1 MLTSILGDMSSDLL
15 IPKSKLD
22 YLIRSAPFRYK
33 VYNIPKRSGRGTRII
48 AQPARETKLLQY
60 WVLKNIFYD
69 IPVHAC
75 ATAYMSG
82 TNIKK
87 NAEVHSKNPYMLKLD
102 FEDFFHSI
110 KGGDFIRFLQK
121 NDHLSILEEDKKRLL
136 RILFWLPSKNGELQL
151 SIGAPSSPL
160 LSNAI
165 MYQFDKLIYDYC
177 SEKYVIYTRYADDM
191 TFSMTD
197 IKMRGVILKKV
208 EAVLAS
214 LAFPTLRLNK
224 RKTIFGS
231 KAHRRIIT
239 GLILANDGSI
249 SLGRERKR
257 IIRAQIYNLSRGTLT
272 ETEKKRLQGLI
283 AFARDIE
290 PAFIERMEKKY
301 GQLLF

>member
-1 MLTSILGDMSSDLL
+1 
-15 IPKSKLD
+15 
-22 YLIRSAPFRYK
+22 
-33 VYNIPKRSGRGTRII
+33 
-48 AQPARETKLLQY
+48 
-60 WVLKNIFYD
+60 
-69 IPVHAC
+69 
-75 ATAYMSG
+75 
-82 TNIKK
+82 
-87 NAEVHSKNPYMLKLD
+87 
-102 FEDFFHSI
+102 
-110 KGGDFIRFLQK
+110 
-121 NDHLSILEEDKKRLL
+121 
-136 RILFWLPSKNGELQL
+136 
-151 SIGAPSSPL
+151 
-160 LSNAI
+160 
-165 MYQFDKLIYDYC
+165 
-177 SEKYVIYTRYADDM
+177 M